1 MPGILEEWFDATAE
15 RAPAVA
21 AGVLVIV
28 VGYLVGFVLRRV
40 VARVSERAD
49 LRPGLAALLGRTV
62 YVAAVLIAWFAGVG
76 FILPGVDLAAT
87 LAALGVGGLVLGF
100 ALRDIAENYLA
111 GLLIVFTRPFVVGD
125 QIETGEH
132 IGTVEDIQFRAT
144 TLRTFDN
151 RRVVIPNS
159 ELYTNRV
166 TVNTAYDVRRFSVEV
181 TVPNDSD
188 LDAVRA
194 DLLAAVTALPDTLAE
209 PAPEALVSALHD
221 YAYGIELRF
230 WLSPPTRGEYVQSLS
245 EVNRAVDG
253 VLVGLGMDNI
263 RPESV
268 TYLVDRRGEGDPR
281 RLQEAGP

>member
-1 MPGILEEWFDATAE
+1 VPGILEEWFDATAE

-132 IGTVEDIQFRAT
+132 VGTVEDIQFRAT

-194 DLLAAVTALPDTLAE
+194 DLLAAVTTVPDTLAE
-209 PAPEALVSALHD
+209 PAPEAFVSALHD